1 MKNKVFKLA
10 LTIFLAIGILFSLAS
25 SQDRYFEISK
35 NLEIFTSL
43 FKELNEYYVDEI
55 DPNELMRVGIDA
67 MLESLDP
74 YTNFIAKADL
84 DEYQLQTTG
93 IYGGIGAR
101 IGNIGDFVTVTEPYE
116 GFPAF
121 KAGLR
126 AGDEIHE
133 IDGRSAK
140 GLTSTQVS
148 QVLRGQPGT
157 DVKVKIYRA
166 GSNETFETVITRG
179 EVTLKN
185 VPYYGVLKDGVGYIK
200 LVNFAEKAGKEVE
213 DALRKLKE
221 NPELKGV
228 ILDLRGNGG
237 GLLHEAINVTNV
249 FIERGVE
256 VVSTKGK
263 VRETNKKYMTLNKPV
278 DTEIPLVI
286 LTDEGSASA
295 SEIVSGAL
303 QDLDRGVV
311 IGQQT
316 FGKGLVQI
324 TRPVA
329 YNSRLKVTT
338 SKYYIPSGR
347 CIQAIDYS
355 IKESGENGRY
365 IPDSLRRV
373 YKTQGGREVKDGAG
387 IDPDISVE
395 IPYMAHI
402 TQSLHLKNHI
412 FNFSTNYFYQNK
424 ELRDG
429 SQFTMNDEE
438 FNSFISFLEGK
449 DYDYVTNTEK
459 IFEELKETAKD
470 EDYYEAIESSLKD
483 LEKNIQ
489 HDKDQDVYKHKD
501 EIIRSLEV
509 EIVSRYLFQNG
520 RIESSLK
527 QDLDIEQAIKV
538 LGNKDKYN
546 TILTKK

>member
-1 MKNKVFKLA
+1 MKHKFFKLI
-10 LTIFLAIGILFSLAS
+10 LPITFVLAILFTLRS

-43 FKELNEYYVDEI
+43 FKELNEFYVDEI
-55 DPNELMRVGIDA
+55 DPNEVMQVGIDA
-67 MLESLDP
+67 MLASLDP
-74 YTNFIAKADL
+74 YTNYIPKADL

-101 IGNIGDFVTVTEPYE
+101 IGTMGDFVTVTEPYE

-121 KAGLR
+121 NAGLKAGDQLL
-126 AGDEIHE
+126 E
-133 IDGRSAK
+133 IDSRSAK
-140 GLTSTQVS
+140 GLSSTQVS

-157 DVKVKIYRA
+157 DVKVKIFRA
-166 GSNETFETVITRG
+166 GTNETFETTITRG
-179 EVTLKN
+179 EVVLKN
-185 VPYYGVLKDGVGYIK
+185 VPYFGMVRKDVGYIK

-213 DALRKLKE
+213 DALKALKE
-221 NPELKGV
+221 NPEMTSV

-249 FIERGVE
+249 FIEKGIE

-263 VRETNKKYMTLNKPV
+263 VKETNKKYITLNKAV
-278 DTEIPLVI
+278 DTQIPLVV

-295 SEIVSGAL
+295 SEIVSGSL
-303 QDLDRGVV
+303 QDLDRAVI

-316 FGKGLVQI
+316 YGKGLVQI
-324 TRPVA
+324 TRPIA

-355 IKESGENGRY
+355 LKESENDDRH

-373 YKTQGGREVKDGAG
+373 FNTKGGREVKDGAG
-387 IDPDISVE
+387 IDPDIKVE

-412 FNFSTNYFYQNK
+412 FNFATDYYYAHK
-424 ELRDG
+424 TLRDS
-429 SQFTMNDEE
+429 SQFNINEAE
-438 FNSFISFLEGK
+438 FKTFIAFLDGK
-449 DYDYVTNTEK
+449 DYDYTTNTEK
-459 IFEELKETAKD
+459 DFEILLETAK
-470 EDYYEAIESSLKD
+470 EEEYFEAIETSLND
-483 LEKNIQ
+483 LKIKMQ
-489 HDKDQDVYKHKD
+489 HDKKQDVYKHQE
-501 EIIRSLEV
+501 EIKRSLEV
-509 EIVSRYLFQNG
+509 EIVSRYFYQNG

-527 QDLDIEQAIKV
+527 EDLDVDKAVEI
-538 LGNKDKYN
+538 LKDVVAFKS
-546 TILTKK
+546 ILTKK

>member
-1 MKNKVFKLA
+1 MKKRIFKIA
-10 LTIFLAIGILFSLAS
+10 LVCTLAIGLLFTLTS

-43 FKELNEYYVDEI
+43 FKELNEFYVDDI

-101 IGNIGDFVTVTEPYE
+101 IGNIGDYVTVTEPYE
-116 GFPAF
+116 GFPAY

-126 AGDEIHE
+126 AGDEIHQ
-133 IDGRSAK
+133 IDGKDAK
-140 GLTSTQVS
+140 GLNSNQVS

-157 DVKVKIYRA
+157 DVKVKIYRP
-166 GSNETFETVITRG
+166 GTKETFETVITRG

-185 VPYYGVLKDGVGYIK
+185 VPYYGMLKDGIGYIK

-213 DALRKLKE
+213 DALKKLKE

-228 ILDLRGNGG
+228 VLDLRGNGG

-249 FIERGVE
+249 FIDKGVE

-263 VRETNKKYMTLNKPV
+263 VRETNKKYLTLNKPI
-278 DTEIPLVI
+278 DTEIPLVV
-286 LTDEGSASA
+286 LVDEGSASA
-295 SEIVSGAL
+295 SEIVSGSL
-303 QDLDRGVV
+303 QDLDRAVV

-324 TRPVA
+324 TRPIA

-355 IKESGENGRY
+355 IKESENSNRE
-365 IPDSLRRV
+365 IPDSLRRTF
-373 YKTQGGREVKDGAG
+373 KTLGGREVKDGAG
-387 IDPDISVE
+387 IDPDISVH

-402 TQSLHLKNHI
+402 TQSLHIKNHI
-412 FNFSTNYFYQNK
+412 FNFSTDYFYKNPT
-424 ELRDG
+424 LRDG
-429 SQFTMNDEE
+429 SKFTMNEE
-438 FNSFISFLEGK
+438 EYNSFIKFLEGK
-449 DYDYVTNTEK
+449 DYDYNTNTEK
-459 IFEELKETAKD
+459 VFEDLKETAK
-470 EDYYEAIESSLKD
+470 EEEYFEAIAASLKE

-489 HDKDQDVYKHKD
+489 HDKDNDVFKHQE
-501 EIIRSLEV
+501 EIKRSLEV

-520 RIESSLK
+520 RIESGLK
-527 QDLDIEQAIKV
+527 QDPDVEKAMEV
-538 LGNKDKYN
+538 LTDKSQYK
-546 TILTKK
+546 TILAKK